1 MTTLDTIHVNGRE
14 FQKKKNNSPTFPAE
28 EGEAQGTS
36 IPTATAIA
44 VKDSGFGSGLG
55 SVVNTFAL

>member
-14 FQKKKNNSPTFPAE
+14 FQKKKNNSPTLAAE
-28 EGEAQGTS
+28 GGEQGAF
-36 IPTATAIA
+36 IPTATAIP
-44 VKDSGFGSGLG
+44 VKDSGLGSGPG